1 MKSLVNLFRPPSARQ
16 LAEEQFREA
25 EREYLKHISASEF
38 HAKMAEYH
46 KGVVERLG
54 EEVLK

>member
-1 MKSLVNLFRPPSARQ
+1 MNKVFELFRTPSASD
-16 LAEEQFREA
+16 LARAQMRDA

-46 KGVVERLG
+46 KGVVIRLKQ
-54 EEVLK
+54 EAP

>member
-1 MKSLVNLFRPPSARQ
+1 MRSIFNIFKPPNARQ
-16 LAEEQFREA
+16 LAETQMLEA

-46 KGVVERLG
+46 QGVVRRLTG
-54 EEVLK
+54 EVK

>member
-1 MKSLVNLFRPPSARQ
+1 MKDIFRIFRQPSARD
-16 LAEEQFREA
+16 LAHEQMRDA

-46 KGVVERLG
+46 RGVVVRLKQ
-54 EEVLK
+54 ETAS